1 MLSPFVDPRRGRLM
15 LTVCVCLAASVG
27 GLRPSVSGAAGDG
40 NGQPPSEEAVPD
52 TPAPDTS
59 AQPTEEGGAPAAAE
73 PVEEEPVAEQPGGED
88 AGAEEPPKA
97 PEKTEEPVKDP
108 DEEQGEPPKKKRV
121 IGATAVIKEY
131 QSGLLFEARVDTGAK
146 SCSLNVDQMVIVDEE
161 EGWEANV
168 GKVIKFRIN
177 NGKDEPQWI
186 ESKIQVVVRIK
197 TSDNVERRYKV
208 PLELQ
213 WKNVKKRVTVTLN
226 DRSQMRYPLLVG
238 RNFLKGDFLVDVE
251 KGDTD

>member
-1 MLSPFVDPRRGRLM
+1 MAISLSGLPP
-15 LTVCVCLAASVG
+15 AASM
-27 GLRPSVSGAAGDG
+27 AAGDG
-40 NGQPPSEEAVPD
+40 EGPPPDEE
-52 TPAPDTS
+52 S
-59 AQPTEEGGAPAAAE
+59 AQESPAEEPAEGGEPAVAESAADSAA
-73 PVEEEPVAEQPGGED
+73 EEPVAEEAVAEQPP
-88 AGAEEPPKA
+88 EPPVEDQPSEKPLKEN
-97 PEKTEEPVKDP
+97 PEKEEDS
-108 DEEQGEPPKKKRV
+108 EEQQEEPPKKKRT

-168 GKVIKFRIN
+168 GKTIKFRIS

-186 ESKIQVVVRIK
+186 ESKIHVVVRIK

-238 RNFLKGDFLVDVE
+238 RNFLKGDFVVDVE